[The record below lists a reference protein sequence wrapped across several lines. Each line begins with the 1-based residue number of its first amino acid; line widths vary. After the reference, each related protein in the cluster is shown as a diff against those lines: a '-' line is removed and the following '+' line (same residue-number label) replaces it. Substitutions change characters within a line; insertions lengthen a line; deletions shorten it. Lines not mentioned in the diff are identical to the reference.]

1 LLVVVFGLPSS
12 GKTFLAKELAS
23 ELGFVHMN
31 TDSAKKQ
38 LLRRPGCTSNENS
51 IVYEKL
57 FEFISD
63 YLKQG
68 KDLVVDGT
76 FYRRSYREALK
87 DIAGTANTSPVF
99 VEVTAP
105 EKSIEARIERKDQA
119 SCDDDADAAIY
130 NKIKSDFEPMEEFHL
145 VVDSTMPL
153 MKQVQR
159 AKFFLEKHA

>member
-1 LLVVVFGLPSS
+1 MLVVVFGLPSS

-23 ELGFVHMN
+23 ELGFVHMS

-38 LLRRPGCTSNENS
+38 LLRRPGHTSNENS

-63 YLKQG
+63 YLQQG

-76 FYRRSYREALK
+76 FYRKAYRESLK
-87 DIAGTANTSPVF
+87 DIARTANTSPVF

-119 SCDDDADAAIY
+119 SCNDDADVAVY
-130 NKIKSDFEPMEEFHL
+130 NKIKSDFEPMEEKHL
-145 VVDSTMPL
+145 VVDSMMPL

-159 AKFFLEKHA
+159 TKYFLEKHA